1 VSWVRLFFVT
11 DLHGS
16 DLCFRKFLNSAKFY
30 GADVLVLG
38 GDVVGKR
45 AVPYWEE
52 PDGFLVADEQPVRG
66 LTREGLDDLLRAIRD
81 QGGYPYRTT
90 QQELDAI
97 KDDDAAV
104 EALFERLACESI
116 GRWLELAEE
125 RLRGSGVRCLISPGN
140 DDPPAIDRLLDD
152 AGVSENPEGRVV
164 EIGEFTM
171 VSCGIANRTPW
182 HSYREQDEDE
192 LEVTL
197 EGLIAGVP
205 DARRSIFNF
214 HVPPRDTPLDVAPLL
229 DEDLKPVLR
238 GGQMET
244 AHVGSTAVRATIER
258 HRPMLAL
265 HGHIHESRG
274 AWRAKK
280 SLCLNPGS
288 EYPDGVLR
296 GALVELGG
304 RKGIRAYQLTQG

>member
-1 VSWVRLFFVT
+1 MRLFFVT

-16 DLCFRKFLNSAKFY
+16 ELCFRKFLNSAKFY

-52 PDGFLVADEQPVRG
+52 ADGFVVADDEVVRG
-66 LTREGLDDLLRAIRD
+66 LGREGLEELLKGIRD

-90 QQELDAI
+90 PDEVTAI
-97 KDDDAAV
+97 EDDDDAV

-116 GRWLELAEE
+116 ERWLELADE
-125 RLRGSGVRCLISPGN
+125 RLGGTGVRCLISPGN
-140 DDPPAIDRLLDD
+140 DDPPAIDALLD
-152 AGVSENPEGRVV
+152 AGRATENPEGVVV
-164 EIGEFTM
+164 ELGDYTM
-171 VSCGIANRTPW
+171 VTCGIANRTPW
-182 HSYREQDEDE
+182 NSYREEDEDA
-192 LEVTL
+192 LEATL
-197 EGLIAGVP
+197 EGLIARVP
-205 DARRSIFNF
+205 DTSRTIFNF

-274 AWRAKK
+274 AWRSKK

-288 EYPDGVLR
+288 EYPDGILR

-304 RKGIRAYQLTQG
+304 RKGVRAYQLTQG

>member
-1 VSWVRLFFVT
+1 MRLFFVT

-16 DLCFRKFLNSAKFY
+16 DLCFRKFLNAARFY
-30 GADVLVLG
+30 EADVLVLG

-52 PDGFLVADEQPVRG
+52 SDGYVVADDEVVRG
-66 LTREGLDDLLRAIRD
+66 LGQEGLEALLRSVRD

-90 QQELDAI
+90 AEELAAI
-97 KDDDAAV
+97 QDDDAAV
-104 EALFERLACESI
+104 EALFERLACESV

-125 RLRGSGVRCLISPGN
+125 RLAGSGVRCLIPPGN
-140 DDPPAIDRLLDD
+140 DDPPAIDRLLDES
-152 AGVSENPEGRVV
+152 AATENPEGRPV
-164 EIGEFTM
+164 EVGELTM
-171 VSCGIANRTPW
+171 VTCGIANPTPW
-182 HSYREQDEDE
+182 ASYREQDEAE
-192 LEVTL
+192 LERTL
-197 EGLIAGVP
+197 EELIGALP
-205 DARRSIFNF
+205 DPQRAIFNF

-229 DEDLKPVLR
+229 DADLKPVLR
-238 GGQMET
+238 GGQLAT
-244 AHVGSTAVRATIER
+244 THVGSTAVRAAIER
-258 HRPMLAL
+258 HRPVLAL

-274 AWRAKK
+274 TWRTRR

-304 RKGIRAYQLTQG
+304 RKGIRSYQLTQG